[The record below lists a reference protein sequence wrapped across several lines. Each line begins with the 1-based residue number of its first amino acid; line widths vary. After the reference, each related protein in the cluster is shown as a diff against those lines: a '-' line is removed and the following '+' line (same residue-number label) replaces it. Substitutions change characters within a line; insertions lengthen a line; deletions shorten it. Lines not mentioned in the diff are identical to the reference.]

1 MIVEE
6 VSASIVCSKC
16 GYGFDYSA
24 LAIHSK
30 LEDIYSDYLKNHL
43 DDCVRCNKGKLT
55 LKNVK
60 CILKQDM
67 PKHLYNIR
75 WQCEKCGARWVQK
88 EFISRDQLVNGDALK
103 KFRASIVCPHI
114 SCASIDKRL
123 IGMSKEK

>member
-24 LAIHSK
+24 LSIYTE
-30 LEDIYSDYLKNHL
+30 LEDVYNDYLKVHL
-43 DDCVRCNKGKLT
+43 DDCIKCTNGKLV

-60 CILKQDM
+60 CILKKNM
-67 PKHLYNIR
+67 PKHIYNIR
-75 WQCEKCGARWVQK
+75 WQCTKCGARWVQK
-88 EFISRDQLVNGDALK
+88 EFISRDQLIHGDALRG
-103 KFRASIVCPHI
+103 FRSSIVCPHI
-114 SCASIDKRL
+114 SCSSTDKRL

>member
-30 LEDIYSDYLKNHL
+30 LEDVYNDYLKAHL
-43 DDCVRCNKGKLT
+43 DDCVRCNKGKLV

-60 CILKQDM
+60 CILKRNM
-67 PKHLYNIR
+67 PKHIYNIK
-75 WQCEKCGARWVQK
+75 WECGECGTKWIQR
-88 EFISRDQLVNGDALK
+88 EFISRDQLVNGDALRT
-103 KFRASIVCPHI
+103 FRSSIVCPST
-114 SCASIDKRL
+114 SCTSTDKRL